1 MRYTQK
7 QWSPKAKAKK
17 LPSLQTQWVRKAPST
32 HLETR
37 RNSTCRDYIWQTFFV
52 LAYKQPQHFLVLT
65 KKKSRSLCKIKGEG
79 SKIMNTISFT
89 LALLEL
95 LVLSRNF

>member
-52 LAYKQPQHFLVLT
+52 LAYKQPQHFLILT
-65 KKKSRSLCKIKGEG
+65 KKKAVAYAK
-79 SKIMNTISFT
+79 
-89 LALLEL
+89 
-95 LVLSRNF
+95 